1 LQIAD
6 LLKTAKSGRPAPPPP
21 IKTQPAK
28 PKGPQKPTPPQA
40 EFIPRPPP
48 IPFSGNTNPDAVA
61 LRATADILQVQKA
74 RATEN
79 IQRLEQLKLLNREDP
94 KEFLKQLV
102 AGNLK
107 GSESDKDGILG
118 PTVGPEVERLL
129 AALDM
134 GSKKENEQGDA
145 KAGADD
151 KEKIPDRK
159 DSVKGDDKALD
170 EKKEYPRFP
179 TPQNIVRTPAIN
191 WAKYGILGET
201 IDNMHEEQKTN
212 PTLGEPEQ
220 LANRRSQP
228 ATPVVETD
236 QALEKGLPP
245 KAPRF
250 VMAAPYDPI
259 KEQMKKAARKGQ
271 S

>member
-1 LQIAD
+1 
-6 LLKTAKSGRPAPPPP
+6 
-21 IKTQPAK
+21 
-28 PKGPQKPTPPQA
+28 
-40 EFIPRPPP
+40 
-48 IPFSGNTNPDAVA
+48 
-61 LRATADILQVQKA
+61 
-74 RATEN
+74 
-79 IQRLEQLKLLNREDP
+79 
-94 KEFLKQLV
+94 
-102 AGNLK
+102 
-107 GSESDKDGILG
+107 
-118 PTVGPEVERLL
+118 VGPEVERLL

-159 DSVKGDDKALD
+159 DSVKGDDKPLD